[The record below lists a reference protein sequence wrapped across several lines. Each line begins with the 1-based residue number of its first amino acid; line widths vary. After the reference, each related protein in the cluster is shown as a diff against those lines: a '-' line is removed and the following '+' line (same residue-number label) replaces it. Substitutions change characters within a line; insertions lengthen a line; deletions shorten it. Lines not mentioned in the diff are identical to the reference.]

1 MYKANFDKKSIRYG
15 IENSI
20 HVTFI
25 EYWYDKVL
33 VMLGLM
39 IHVIDLTR
47 KQGKEIWVEYLLGMQ
62 R

>member
-1 MYKANFDKKSIRYG
+1 MLK
-15 IENSI
+15 
-20 HVTFI
+20 
-25 EYWYDKVL
+25 L
-33 VMLGLM
+33 V